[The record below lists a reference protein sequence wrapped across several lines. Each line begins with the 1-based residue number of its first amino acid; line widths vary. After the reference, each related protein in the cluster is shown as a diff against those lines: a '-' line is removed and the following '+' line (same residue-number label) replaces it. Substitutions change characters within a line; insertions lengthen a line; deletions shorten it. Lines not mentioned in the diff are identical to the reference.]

1 MPMTLEAWMRE
12 AGLARIDAL
21 VLLRELAG
29 IGHAA
34 LLAHP
39 EARLDAA
46 AIGPLQA
53 AAARLQ
59 AGEPLAYVLGWRE
72 FYGLR
77 FAVSPAVLVPRPETE
92 MLVDFALARM
102 PHHGHAAALDLGTG
116 SGAIA
121 VAVAHARPQA
131 EVWAVDASADA
142 LRVAAANAHALLP
155 QPRPGGA
162 LRLLAG
168 DWFAAL
174 PAVAP
179 RFDLILGNPPYVAA
193 GDPHLAA
200 LAHEPQ
206 LALVGRASADG
217 LADIRRIVATA
228 PAHLAAGGWLAL
240 EHGHDQAAAV
250 QALLRS
256 AGLVAVQTLPDL
268 AGIARLTVGQAPALA
283 CQGLHPPEARRGAP
297 LGVNSR

>member
-1 MPMTLEAWMRE
+1 MPMTLEAWMRQ

-29 IGHAA
+29 IGHAT

-39 EARLDAA
+39 EISLDAA
-46 AIGPLQA
+46 ALGPLDTA
-53 AAARLQ
+53 ATRLR

-92 MLVDFALARM
+92 LLVDFALARM
-102 PHHGHAAALDLGTG
+102 PHDGYATVLDLGTG

-131 EVWAVDASADA
+131 EVWAVDSSADA
-142 LRVAAANAHALLP
+142 LRVAAANAQALLP
-155 QPRPGGA
+155 RPRPGGP

-174 PAVAP
+174 PAAAP

-193 GDPHLAA
+193 GDPHLVA
-200 LAHEPQ
+200 LTHEPQ

-217 LADIRRIVATA
+217 LADLRRIVATA
-228 PAHLAAGGWLAL
+228 PGHLAAGGWLAL
-240 EHGHDQAAAV
+240 EHGHDQGAAV

-256 AGLVAVQTLPDL
+256 AGLVAVQTRPDL
-268 AGIARLTVGQAPALA
+268 AGIARLTLGQAPARA
-283 CQGLHPPEARRGAP
+283 GIRPNPGSSAP
-297 LGVNSR
+297 MNRP